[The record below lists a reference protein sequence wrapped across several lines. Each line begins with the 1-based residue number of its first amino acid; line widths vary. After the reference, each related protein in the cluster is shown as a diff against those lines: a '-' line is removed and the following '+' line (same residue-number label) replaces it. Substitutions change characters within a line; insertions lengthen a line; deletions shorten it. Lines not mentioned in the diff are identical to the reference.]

1 MLRSDRRRSRK
12 AGPNVA
18 VAPSSKSIQ
27 VEGSGTAAVPASVL
41 PAAVPNEKVVAVT
54 VVVAVTPATARLKVT
69 PLSRKGL

>member
-18 VAPSSKSIQ
+18 VAPTNKSIQ
-27 VEGSGTAAVPASVL
+27 VEGSGTAAIPTSVL
-41 PAAVPNEKVVAVT
+41 PAVVPNEKVAAVT
-54 VVVAVTPATARLKVT
+54 VVLAVTPTTERLKVT